1 MKTMNVKTMSAAAL
15 CILAVSAAGCSSWDA
30 YGVKSTHGDAVRS
43 NKEAQLYNPAAAT
56 YPSPDPVEGTD
67 GQRMEAVL
75 EAHRGRTGS
84 AESVG
89 QPIVINVGD

>member
-1 MKTMNVKTMSAAAL
+1 MMNTKTLTAAAL
-15 CILAVSAAGCSSWDA
+15 CVLAVSATGCSSWDR
-30 YGVKSTHGDAVRS
+30 YGVKSTYGDAVRS
-43 NKEAQLYNPAAAT
+43 NTEAQLYNPAAAT

-67 GQRMEAVL
+67 GQRMEAVM
-75 EAHRGRTGS
+75 ETHRGQTGS